1 MQVEFVMV
9 ADAAQVIGG
18 KLYLLG
24 GAWNL
29 YRATAFP
36 TQAPVALVASILVD
50 RNEAGSRHTVR
61 LTVADEAGIPIIPAM
76 DWAVEVG
83 RPEGNDPTI
92 PQRSMLAVNTGI
104 QLPRAGR
111 YSFTVTA
118 GSASRSVWFD
128 AVFVGAKVE
137 AAPGS
142 RGH

>member
-1 MQVEFVMV
+1 MQVEFVML
-9 ADAAQVIGG
+9 ADAAQVVGG
-18 KLYLLG
+18 KLYVLG

-36 TQAPVALVASILVD
+36 TQAPIALVASILVD
-50 RNEAGSRHTVR
+50 RSEAGSRHAVR
-61 LTVADEAGIPIIPAM
+61 LTVADEAGIPIVPTL
-76 DWAVEVG
+76 DWTIEVANTEGAV
-83 RPEGNDPTI
+83 
-92 PQRSMLAVNTGI
+92 PQRSLLAVNTGI

-118 GSASRSVWFD
+118 VSASKSVWFD
-128 AVFVGAKVE
+128 AIFVGTKVE

>member
-1 MQVEFVMV
+1 MQIEFVML
-9 ADAAQVIGG
+9 ADAAQVVGG

-36 TQAPVALVASILVD
+36 TQAPIALVASILVD
-50 RNEAGSRHTVR
+50 RNETGSRHSVR
-61 LTVADEAGIPIIPAM
+61 LTVADEAGIPIIPAL
-76 DWAVEVG
+76 DWSIEVAG
-83 RPEGNDPTI
+83 TEGNDPAT
-92 PQRSMLAVNTGI
+92 PQRSLLAVNTGI

-118 GSASRSVWFD
+118 GNASRSVWFD
-128 AVFVGAKVE
+128 AIFVGTKVE

>member
-1 MQVEFVMV
+1 MQVEFVML

-29 YRATAFP
+29 YRAVAFP
-36 TQAPVALVASILVD
+36 TQAPIALVASILVD
-50 RNEAGSRHTVR
+50 PNEAGTRNAVR
-61 LTVADEAGIPIIPAM
+61 LTVADEAGIPIIPAL

-83 RPEGNDPTI
+83 RREESDPAV
-92 PQRSMLAVNTGI
+92 PQRSLLAMNTSI

-118 GSASRSVWFD
+118 GNASRRVWFD
-128 AVFVGAKVE
+128 AI
-137 AAPGS
+137 
-142 RGH
+142 

>member
-9 ADAAQVIGG
+9 ADAAQVTGG

-29 YRATAFP
+29 YRSASFP
-36 TQAPVALVASILVD
+36 TQAPIALVASILVD

-76 DWAVEVG
+76 DWTIEVG
-83 RPEGNDPTI
+83 RPEGSDPTI
-92 PQRSMLAVNTGI
+92 PQRSLLAVNTGI

-111 YSFTVTA
+111 YSFTVAA
-118 GSASRSVWFD
+118 GNATRSVFFD
-128 AVFVGAKVE
+128 AIFVGTKVE
-137 AAPGS
+137 VAPGS

>member
-1 MQVEFVMV
+1 MQIEFVML
-9 ADAAQVIGG
+9 ADAAQVVGG

-36 TQAPVALVASILVD
+36 TQAPIALVASILVD
-50 RNEAGSRHTVR
+50 RNETGSRHSVR
-61 LTVADEAGIPIIPAM
+61 LTEADEAGIPIIPAL
-76 DWAVEVG
+76 DWSIEVAG
-83 RPEGNDPTI
+83 TEGNDPAT
-92 PQRSMLAVNTGI
+92 PQRSLLAVNTGI

-118 GSASRSVWFD
+118 GNASRSVWFD
-128 AVFVGAKVE
+128 AIFVGTKVE

>member
-1 MQVEFVMV
+1 MQVEFVML
-9 ADAAQVIGG
+9 ADAAQVVGG

-50 RNEAGSRHTVR
+50 RNETGMRHSVR
-61 LTVADEAGIPIIPAM
+61 LTVADEAGIPIIPAL
-76 DWAVEVG
+76 DWSIEVG
-83 RPEGNDPTI
+83 ASEGNDPAT

-118 GSASRSVWFD
+118 GNASRSVWFD
-128 AVFVGAKVE
+128 AIFVGTKVE
-137 AAPGS
+137 SAPGS